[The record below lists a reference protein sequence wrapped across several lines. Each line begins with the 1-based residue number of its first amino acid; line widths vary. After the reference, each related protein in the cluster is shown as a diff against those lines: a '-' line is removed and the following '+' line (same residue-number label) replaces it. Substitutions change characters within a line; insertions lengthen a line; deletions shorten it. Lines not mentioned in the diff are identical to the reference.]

1 MEKARIINSSD
12 WGGNHPQ
19 KWLEDNQDLEIGGQ
33 LVSEWTLTP
42 ILPDESFILK
52 KWNGNSWYEGVSQEE
67 IQQNNLEKI
76 KENVRQ
82 FLSKK
87 KKDGKTYFED
97 FELIITMQ
105 LAGMLI
111 VDLVA
116 VTNEID
122 TILYKPLNLIKNGD
136 FFSAMMLFNN
146 PNTIIPTIPIVL
158 NHWND
163 IKAFTQNY
171 FVENYPQ
178 EPIV

>member
-1 MEKARIINSSD
+1 MDIVAKINDDNSF
-12 WGGNHPQ
+12 GGNFYT
-19 KWLEDNQDLEIGGQ
+19 KDVKENWNTTDLIYD
-33 LVSEWTLTP
+33 SNY
-42 ILPDESFILK
+42 LK
-52 KWNGNSWYEGVSQEE
+52 PKWNDSVWCEGASQEE
-67 IQQNNLEKI
+67 IDKI
-76 KENVRQ
+76 NYDKKIQSVRQ
-82 FLSKK
+82 FLAKK
-87 KKDGKTYFED
+87 KQEGKDYFNE

-122 TILYKPLNLIKNGD
+122 TVLYKPLNLIKNGD

-146 PNTIIPTIPIVL
+146 PNTVAPTIPIVL

-163 IKAFTQNY
+163 IKVFTQNY
-171 FVENYPQ
+171 FAENYPQ